1 MAVHTRCHT
10 PSGRSSPSQCRDG
23 RGHPAPAGAIPFG
36 VITRSGL
43 GHLSEYRVVL
53 LPDVLRMDE
62 EELRAFRAY
71 VEGRGDTFTVV
82 GVRHC

>member
-1 MAVHTRCHT
+1 MAASTRCRT

-23 RGHPAPAGAIPFG
+23 VATQLQRVHIPFG

-43 GHLSEYRVVL
+43 GHLSQYRVVL

-71 VEGRGDTFTVV
+71 VEAGGNLYLV
-82 GVRHC
+82 GERHC